1 MLFFFPSHGE
11 EVATIMPNFTD
22 TTPSTRSHMFARL
35 GALVAFGIVAVCL
48 MAAILIGLAAAVAYP
63 SLPTLEVL
71 TDYHPKIPL
80 RIYSAEGFLLG
91 EFGDERRTVVRIAE
105 VPADLKHAILAAEDE
120 RFFEHSGVDYIGV
133 LRAARSN
140 FVSGET
146 KQGASTITMQVA
158 RNFFLTKEKTLA
170 RKFNEALLAFKI
182 EANLT
187 KDEILELYVNQIYLG
202 QRAYGFAS
210 AAQTYY
216 GKSLQQLSLAE
227 TAMLAGL
234 PKAPSR
240 DNPVANPKR
249 ARQRQQ
255 YVLRRM
261 RDLGFISEEQF
272 QASDMDTP
280 VTRAQ
285 AAENAPESDYFTEM
299 VRQAMYERYRDE
311 AYTRGLHV
319 FTTLI
324 KSHQDAAHLAVRKG
338 LLDYD
343 RRHGYRGPEGFV
355 SLSANATEDSRED
368 ALQDFS
374 EVAGL
379 FPALVLEAGPQ
390 LVKVYRKGGET
401 VDLAGDSLRFAQAA
415 LSDKTSLNQRIR
427 RGSVIRVAKDDK
439 GRWQMAQLPEVEG
452 ALVSMD
458 PVDGRIL
465 ALVGGFDFSRNKFN
479 HVTQAFRQPGS
490 SFKPFIYS
498 AALEKGFTAATVIND
513 APLRFEATQTGSE
526 AWEPKNYDG
535 TYDGPM
541 RLRTAL
547 AKSKNLVSI
556 RLMQAIGPKYAQ
568 DYITRFGFDPKL
580 NPAYLTLALGAGAVT
595 PLQMAVGYSA
605 FANRGFRIQPNYIT
619 RVLDDRG
626 KVLEEYQS
634 VRAGD
639 GAERIIDPRNAFL
652 MTSLMQD
659 VIRYGT
665 ATKAKSLGRS
675 DLSGKT
681 GTTNDFIDAWFAG
694 YQPSIV
700 AVTWI
705 GFDTPRTLGKGETG
719 GQAALPTWISY
730 MSRALKGVPEAKLV
744 VPAGIVAAKINP
756 ESGLRDSGP
765 TGTLNEY
772 FFQEFVPAEQTIVP
786 SDTSGAAAPGE
797 EVRNQLF

>member
-1 MLFFFPSHGE
+1 
-11 EVATIMPNFTD
+11 
-22 TTPSTRSHMFARL
+22 MFARL
-35 GALVAFGIVAVCL
+35 GALVALCLVAFFL
-48 MAAILIGLAAAVAYP
+48 MAVILFGLAAAVAYP

-71 TDYHPKIPL
+71 TDYRPKIPL

-91 EFGDERRTVVRIAE
+91 EFGDERRTVVRISE
-105 VPADLKHAILAAEDE
+105 VPTQLTQAILAAEDE
-120 RFFEHSGVDYIGV
+120 RFYEHSGVDYIGV
-133 LRAARSN
+133 LRATRSN

-146 KQGASTITMQVA
+146 RQGASTITMQVA

-182 EANLT
+182 EANLS
-187 KDEILELYVNQIYLG
+187 KDEILELYINQIYLG

-210 AAQTYY
+210 AAQAYY
-216 GKSLQQLSLAE
+216 GKSLQALSLAE
-227 TAMLAGL
+227 IAMLAGL

-240 DNPVANPKR
+240 DNPIANPKR

-255 YVLRRM
+255 YVLHRM
-261 RDLGFISEEQF
+261 RELGYITDEQL
-272 QASDMDTP
+272 QAADKDVPTA
-280 VTRAQ
+280 RAQ
-285 AAENAPESDYFTEM
+285 TAQTSMQSDYFTEM
-299 VRQAMYERYRDE
+299 VRQAIYDRYRDE
-311 AYTRGLHV
+311 TYTRGLHV

-324 KSHQDAAHLAVRKG
+324 KSHQDAAHFAVRKG

-355 SLSANATEDSRED
+355 PLAAGASEDARED
-368 ALQDFS
+368 ALQDYS
-374 EVAGL
+374 EVEGL
-379 FPALVLEAGPQ
+379 FPVVVLEATPQ
-390 LVKVYRKGGET
+390 LVKAYRKGGEI
-401 VDLAGDSLRFAQAA
+401 LSLSGDDLRFAQTA
-415 LSDKTSLNQRIR
+415 LGEKIAPNQRIR
-427 RGSVIRVAKDDK
+427 RGSIIRVVKDDK
-439 GRWQMAQLPEVEG
+439 DRWQIAQLPEVEG

-465 ALVGGFDFSRNKFN
+465 ALVGGFDFNRNKFN

-498 AALEKGFTAATVIND
+498 AALEKGFTPATVIND
-513 APLRFEATQTGSE
+513 APLRFEAAQTGSE

-556 RLMQAIGPKYAQ
+556 RIMQAIGPKYAQ

-580 NPAYLTLALGAGAVT
+580 NPPYLTLALGAGAVS
-595 PLQMAVGYSA
+595 PLQLAVGYSA
-605 FANRGFRIQPNYIT
+605 FANKGFRIEPNYIT

-634 VRAGD
+634 NRAGA
-639 GAERIIDPRNAFL
+639 GAERILDPRNAFV

-675 DLSGKT
+675 DLAGKT

-694 YQPSIV
+694 FQPSIV

-719 GQAALPTWISY
+719 GQAALPMWISY
-730 MSRALKGVPEAKLV
+730 MSKALKGVPETKLV
-744 VPAGIVAAKINP
+744 VPPGVVAVKINP

-772 FFQEFVPAEQTIVP
+772 FFQEFLPAEQTIVP
-786 SDTSGAAAPGE
+786 SDPAAASGE